1 MGALLL
7 MSDSTATLEQLI
19 EAAGSA
25 RQDIRSCALQEL
37 LAWVRKD
44 RVSHPIVLPV
54 FRKALRV
61 EQDPWGIVSATQ
73 GIENMVG
80 GEEARNAWL
89 AVLNHPSSGIVIRA
103 ASAIADRFYV
113 PVLLRLLAGRPE
125 AGVRNAAIR
134 ALGRMQCVE
143 VLPVILTHLA
153 NKETRWDSIEALSNL
168 GDPRAIPY
176 LKPFLN
182 DQSDLRGEDDRGCVI
197 DVRHITG
204 CAIRRL
210 EFLAGIRPIR
220 SRLNLF
226 AYLPLIAAIVEI
238 PWIII
243 VVTFPSA
250 PLVAG
255 TRAANTARNHLMDL
269 LAAIPVAAGLLIGLA
284 VLMCGTARRLPER
297 VCLYLGCAVC
307 AVFLYAFGS
316 EFFN

>member
-1 MGALLL
+1 
-7 MSDSTATLEQLI
+7 MSDSTLEHLI
-19 EAAGSA
+19 QAADSV

-44 RVSHPIVLPV
+44 RASHQIVLPV

-61 EQDPWGIVSATQ
+61 DHDPWGVVSAAQ
-73 GIENMVG
+73 GIEHIVG
-80 GEEARNAWL
+80 GEEAGNAWL
-89 AVLNHPSSGIVIRA
+89 AVLNHPNSAIVIQA
-103 ASAIADRFYV
+103 TSVVADRFYV
-113 PVLLRLLAGRPE
+113 PVLLGLLTDRLE
-125 AGVRNAAIR
+125 IGVRNAAIR

-143 VLPVILTHLA
+143 VLPVILSHLA
-153 NKETRWDSIEALSNL
+153 DKETRWDSVEALSNL

-210 EFLAGIRPIR
+210 EFLGGPQPIR

-226 AYLPLIAAIVEI
+226 AYLLLIAAIVEI

-243 VVTFPSA
+243 VVTFPPA

-255 TRAANTARNHLMDL
+255 SRAANTARNHWMDL